1 MSAYPRT
8 EVATASANA
17 LTRRAAERAVIVL
30 LGTPT
35 MEPRAAKVRVD

>member
-17 LTRRAAERAVIVL
+17 PTRRVAEHAVTVL
-30 LGTPT
+30 LDTPT
-35 MEPRAAKVRVD
+35 MEPRAAKVWVG